1 MFAKKKPAEA
11 RRSTIAVEDHVV
23 LSFKDVCISVETL
36 LGCYWDQSLATYDR
50 PCVCLLMFFVILY
63 IQAIV
68 ETVTIQQ
75 R

>member
-11 RRSTIAVEDHVV
+11 RRSTIAVEDYVV

-36 LGCYWDQSLATYDR
+36 LGCYWDQSLATYD
-50 PCVCLLMFFVILY
+50 LLMFFVILY